1 MHAWTEEMLGGPG
14 SPIRLPAFEAMEGA
28 RERDMKYLHQ
38 ESVEAWGAPFV
49 EQGRKEGLARGR
61 EEGVVAGQRDMLAS
75 LARSRFGANAAAR
88 LSDVLSGVPSGQLLA
103 DVGALVVSCGSG
115 DEFAERL
122 GELPGD

>member
-49 EQGRKEGLARGR
+49 EQGRVE
-61 EEGVVAGQRDMLAS
+61 GQRDMLARQ
-75 LARSRFGANAAAR
+75 ARSRFGADAAAR
-88 LSDVLSGVPSGQLLA
+88 LSEALSGVPSGRLLA
-103 DVGALVVSCGSG
+103 DAGALVVSCGSAS
-115 DEFAERL
+115 EFAERL
-122 GELPGD
+122 REFARD